1 MYTSEQILA
10 KLRPV
15 MDPEL
20 GLSIVD
26 LGLIYAAEHRENGTV
41 VLRMSLTTPACPLGP
56 ALKQQVIEALAS
68 DPEVTSVEV
77 EWTFDPPWTVQM
89 AASEARR
96 ALGLDG

>member
-1 MYTSEQILA
+1 
-10 KLRPV
+10 

-26 LGLIYAAEHRENGTV
+26 LGLIYTAEHRENGTV

-56 ALKQQVIEALAS
+56 VLKQQVIEVLAS
-68 DPEVTSVEV
+68 DPLVTSVEV

-89 AASEARR
+89 AAPETRR